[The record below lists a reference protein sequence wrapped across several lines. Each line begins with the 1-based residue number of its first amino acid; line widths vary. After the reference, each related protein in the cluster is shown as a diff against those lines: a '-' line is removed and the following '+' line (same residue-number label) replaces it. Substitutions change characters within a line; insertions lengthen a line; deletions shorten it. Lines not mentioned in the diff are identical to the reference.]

1 MAGKQTENKQDT
13 TTGQPQAKPA
23 TVAFRSEIATVTN
36 ACVESTR
43 QMLEERGV
51 TFDEYSKQCV
61 IAAMGSIYSLIHNQ
75 GLTPNDINPANLQST
90 LLTVAALKLNTNAV
104 PRECYFQVRS
114 VNTAK
119 KGQKAI
125 WEKQIE
131 MGLEG
136 DGNDALTA
144 KFGRGIKTVHPYW
157 LVRSGDN
164 FSYGKRKGIEVEPP
178 EWEPSGKGE
187 VVRVVYPI
195 EYVDGHIEYHFG
207 ERDDVLKNLYAHL
220 SNNLMNE
227 TFGVCENRYDA
238 TQAQKKQIAEKKKEI
253 MDKAKELNDLDKILD
268 CPELQHYL
276 SPAWTEPQSRES
288 MIIRKMRNNVMKKIP
303 KDFGNPVAAQEYRQ
317 LDDVVYQQVQEEI
330 AYNANAQEFPL
341 EPEPEQ
347 PQAAIE
353 QKEPPITLADVT
365 SGQKKEPVPAADKS
379 WMEG

>member
-1 MAGKQTENKQDT
+1 MVVKQTENKQDST
-13 TTGQPQAKPA
+13 TVQPPVKPA

-61 IAAMGSIYSLIHNQ
+61 IAAMGCIYSLIHNQ

-119 KGQKAI
+119 KGQKAV

-144 KFGRGIKTVHPYW
+144 KFGRGVKMVHPYW
-157 LVRSGDN
+157 LVRSGDS

-178 EWEPSGKGE
+178 EWEPTGKGE

-195 EYVDGHIEYHFG
+195 EYADGHTEFHFG

-238 TQAQKKQIAEKKKEI
+238 TPAQKKQISEKKKEI

-268 CPELQHYL
+268 CPELQPYL

-330 AYNANAQEFPL
+330 TYNANAQEFPM
-341 EPEPEQ
+341 EPEQ
-347 PQAAIE
+347 PSSIG
-353 QKEPPITLADVT
+353 QKEPP
-365 SGQKKEPVPAADKS
+365 
-379 WMEG
+379 

>member
-1 MAGKQTENKQDT
+1 MATKQGEQRQEVT
-13 TTGQPQAKPA
+13 TQTQTKPSA
-23 TVAFRSEIATVTN
+23 MAFRSEIATVTN

-119 KGQKAI
+119 KGQKAV

-144 KFGRGIKTVHPYW
+144 KFGRGIKIVHPYW
-157 LVRSGDN
+157 LVRSGDS

-178 EWEPSGKGE
+178 EWEPTGKGE

-195 EYVDGHIEYHFG
+195 EYADGHTEFHFG

-227 TFGVCENRYDA
+227 TFGVCENRYEA
-238 TQAQKKQIAEKKKEI
+238 TPAQKKQISEKKKEI
-253 MDKAKELNDLDKILD
+253 MDKAKELSDLDKILD
-268 CPELQHYL
+268 CPELQPYL

-317 LDDVVYQQVQEEI
+317 LDDVVYQQVVEEI
-330 AYNANAQEFPL
+330 SENANAQEFPIV
-341 EPEPEQ
+341 PEREYQ
-347 PQAAIE
+347 QAIE
-353 QKEPPITLADVT
+353 QKEVPKTMADVT
-365 SGQKKEPVPAADKS
+365 AGQKQREPVPAADKS
-379 WMEG
+379 WMED

>member
-1 MAGKQTENKQDT
+1 MAGNQTENKYDST
-13 TTGQPQAKPA
+13 TVQPLVKPA

-104 PRECYFQVRS
+104 PRECYFQIRN

-119 KGQKAI
+119 KGQSDN

-157 LVRSGDN
+157 LVRSGDI

-195 EYVDGHIEYHFG
+195 EYMDGRIEYHFG
-207 ERDDVLKNLYAHL
+207 ERDDVLKNLYAHIS
-220 SNNLMNE
+220 SNLIDK
-227 TFGVCENRYDA
+227 TFGICESRFKA
-238 TQAQKKQIAEKKKEI
+238 TQAQKNQIAEKKKEI

-268 CPELQHYL
+268 CPELQPYL

-330 AYNANAQEFPL
+330 TYNANAQEFPM
-341 EPEPEQ
+341 EPEQ
-347 PQAAIE
+347 PSSIG
-353 QKEPPITLADVT
+353 QKEPPKTMADVT
-365 SGQKKEPVPAADKS
+365 AGQKQKEPASAVDKS